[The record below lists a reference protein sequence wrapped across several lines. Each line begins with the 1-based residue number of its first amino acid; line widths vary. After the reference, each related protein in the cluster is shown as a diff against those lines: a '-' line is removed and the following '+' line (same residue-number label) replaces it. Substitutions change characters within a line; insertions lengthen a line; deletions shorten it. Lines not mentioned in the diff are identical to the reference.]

1 MKQDETTTYP
11 PLDNLEGRTVEQLL
25 ALRQQIREVR
35 DQKRIATN
43 EEITAEQTALRR
55 EGINQ
60 RRIFDI
66 ELNELKRQLDEIG
79 DKMGTPAVRIK
90 ATDIREKMSELKYKF
105 SMANL
110 ERDAKDARLATDR
123 IRRNAQNQLDYENAE
138 IAICKAI
145 RAQNGF
151 GQMDFRNQ
159 TSGHSAEYPA
169 DKQE

>member
-1 MKQDETTTYP
+1 MKQNEQKTYP

-35 DQKRIATN
+35 DQKRIAIN

-60 RRIFDI
+60 RRTFDI

-79 DKMGTPAVRIK
+79 TYMGTPAVRIK

-105 SMANL
+105 SMAVV

-123 IRRNAQNQLDYENAE
+123 IRRNAQAIPSTSTLILRPTRIPTTCCCKRPRTTNRRRTGAYEVHH
-138 IAICKAI
+138 
-145 RAQNGF
+145 F
-151 GQMDFRNQ
+151 
-159 TSGHSAEYPA
+159 
-169 DKQE
+169 

>member
-1 MKQDETTTYP
+1 MKQNELTTYP

-79 DKMGTPAVRIK
+79 DKQGAPAVRIK
-90 ATDIREKMSELKYKF
+90 ATDIREKMSELKFKYN
-105 SMANL
+105 MAVL
-110 ERDAKDARLATDR
+110 ERDAKDARLANER

-145 RAQNGF
+145 RAKNGF
-151 GQMDFRNQ
+151 EQMGFRNQ
-159 TSGHSAEYPA
+159 PSGHSAEDTT

>member
-1 MKQDETTTYP
+1 MKQNEQKTYP
-11 PLDNLEGRTVEQLL
+11 SLDNLEGRTVEQLL

-79 DKMGTPAVRIK
+79 TYMGTPAVRIK

-105 SMANL
+105 SMDVV
-110 ERDAKDARLATDR
+110 ERENKDARLATDR

-138 IAICKAI
+138 ILICKAI

-151 GQMDFRNQ
+151 EQMGFRNQ
-159 TSGHSAEYPA
+159 TSGIT
-169 DKQE
+169 DGKQE